1 MKYLHSMI
9 RVKDE
14 NKAKEFYCDLLGLKL
29 ANRVRLED
37 CYLQYLLDE
46 ATNTEIEL
54 TINDEK
60 QDYTNG
66 SAFGHFAFECENL
79 DEFDKKMKQKGY
91 NWEVE
96 PFVLEQLNIKIAFL
110 NDPDGNSVELIQKL

>member
-1 MKYLHSMI
+1 MA
-9 RVKDE
+9 
-14 NKAKEFYCDLLGLKL
+14 NK
-29 ANRVRLED
+29 VRLED

-66 SAFGHFAFECENL
+66 SAFGHFAFSVES
-79 DEFDKKMKQKGY
+79 FDKFTEKLHSLGY
-91 NWEVE
+91 EYLYE
-96 PFVLEQLNIKIAFL
+96 PYTIFSGTKIAF
-110 NDPDGNSVELIQKL
+110 VKE

>member
-46 ATNTEIEL
+46 ITNTEIEL

-60 QDYTNG
+60 QDYANG

-96 PFVLEQLNIKIAFL
+96 PFILEQLNIKIAFL